1 MSSTFGSLGISV
13 SGLQASQ
20 TGLNNAGNNIA
31 NVNTP
36 GYSRKSVNFQE
47 GVVGSAP
54 GISNERSYTGVIVE
68 NIRRIRDLFLDNQIR
83 QQNSNLGYN
92 QAVSDLTIAMNDALG
107 EPSDTGLTAKLNQF
121 FQSAKDLA
129 ANPELET
136 AKTVFINSASA
147 LADSFNQIDQS
158 IALLKDN
165 IDATPTGQIK
175 SSVSQLN
182 SLLSELSD
190 VNIQTISSSGR
201 GVSAND
207 LEDRRDLL
215 LDKISSLYQFDI
227 VRNGDGTFNKL
238 NVNSHS
244 SEAQAVGSIG
254 FLNYDSTISGITSSA
269 NTLTLSVDNGNG
281 ISTGPMTITFETGS
295 SIRDVVNK
303 INKNFSSAG
312 GKGTIASVDAN
323 GRLALSTKLIDNA
336 LNTSS
341 AEVDIT
347 GGTALSALGLSVGT
361 TNGSDGVRT
370 TVLDGGGLRYIFD
383 VNSGNNAVDSYSSTL
398 ILRTNDDVQ
407 SSAGSLDNST
417 LGGKIGGLI
426 HMTNKEIPDM
436 KKMLDEFAIS
446 IKQGINNLLSLGI
459 TSSGNQGATL
469 FTGTTAG
476 SIGINP
482 NVVSNPSLIAQGKTG
497 NVSDGAIVS
506 EIADLFFGTNNIIS
520 NGSQSEAIYLD
531 SPSSSASQSTV
542 PLIPG
547 QQITIH
553 ADGIIND
560 GLSPVN
566 AGDNGFGGGSLVKI
580 EFLNAAGTV
589 VGSSIDFPTAA
600 GAPNDR
606 VSYSGTVPA
615 GAAFVRFNMNN
626 TTFNDNDLTN
636 NLGHFKISIIQGSQS
651 DATSNLNNQI
661 ATIVGEFGTRGN
673 IAISKVENTQSLHDS
688 LDNRK
693 QSVMGV
699 SLEEEAADL
708 IRFQNAFA
716 ANANVMRVMS
726 EILQTLVGIL

>member
-1 MSSTFGSLGISV
+1 MSTFGSLGISV

-20 TGLNNAGNNIA
+20 VGLDNAGNNIA

-36 GYSRKSVNFQE
+36 GYSRKTVSYQE
-47 GVVGSAP
+47 GTVGSAP
-54 GISNERSYTGVIVE
+54 GVNKERSYTGVIVE
-68 NIRRIRDLFLDNQIR
+68 NITRIRDLFLDNQIR

-92 QAVSDLTIAMNDALG
+92 KAVSDLNIAMNDALG

-158 IALLKDN
+158 IELLKN
-165 IDATPTGQIK
+165 NLDATPTGQIK
-175 SSVSQLN
+175 SSVNQLN

-190 VNIQTISSSGR
+190 VNIQAIASEGR
-201 GVSAND
+201 GVAAND

-215 LDKISSLYQFDI
+215 LDKISNLYQFDI
-227 VRNGDGTFNKL
+227 IRNGDGTFSKL

-244 SEAQAVGSIG
+244 SEAQVVASTG
-254 FLNYDSTISGITSSA
+254 FLNYDSSISAITSSA

-281 ISTGPMTITFETGS
+281 VATGPMTITFDSGS

-303 INKNFSSAG
+303 INKNFNAAG
-312 GKGTIASVDAN
+312 GKGTIASVDSN

-336 LNTSS
+336 LNTDS
-341 AEVDIT
+341 AEIDIT
-347 GGTALSALGLSVGT
+347 GGTALTALGLSVGT
-361 TNGSDGVRT
+361 TNGADGIRT
-370 TVLDGGGLRYIFD
+370 TVLDGGGLHYIFD
-383 VNSGNNAVDSYSSTL
+383 VNAGNDAIDSYPSTL
-398 ILRTNDDVQ
+398 ILRNNDANQAQV
-407 SSAGSLDNST
+407 GSIDT
-417 LGGKIGGLI
+417 IGGKIGGLMQ
-426 HMTNKEIPDM
+426 MTNKEIPDM
-436 KKMLDEFAIS
+436 RKMLDEFAMS
-446 IKQGINNLLSLGI
+446 IKKGVNNLLSLGT
-459 TSSGNQGATL
+459 TSSGNQGSTL
-469 FTGTTAG
+469 FTGSTAG
-476 SIGINP
+476 SLAINP
-482 NVVSNPSLIAQGKTG
+482 SVISNPALIAQGITG

-506 EIADLFFGTNNIIS
+506 EIADLFFGNNNIIS
-520 NGSQSEAIYLD
+520 NGSQSEAVYLD
-531 SPSSSASQSTV
+531 SPSTSGTQSSV

-553 ADGIIND
+553 ADGIIKD
-560 GLSPVN
+560 GSSPVN
-566 AGDNGFGGGSLVKI
+566 AGDNGFGGGSLVQI
-580 EFLNAAGTV
+580 EFLDASGTV
-589 VGSSIDFPTAA
+589 VGSAINFPTSA

-606 VSYSGTVPA
+606 VSYSGTVPT
-615 GAAFVRFNMNN
+615 GAAFVRFKMNG

-636 NLGHFKISIIQGSQS
+636 NLGHFKISVIQGSQS
-651 DATSNLNNQI
+651 DATSNFNNKI
-661 ATIVGEFGTRGN
+661 ANIVGEFGTRGN
-673 IAISKVENTQSLHDS
+673 IAISKVENTQSLYDS
-688 LDNRK
+688 LDNRR

-726 EILQTLVGIL
+726 EVLQTLTGIL